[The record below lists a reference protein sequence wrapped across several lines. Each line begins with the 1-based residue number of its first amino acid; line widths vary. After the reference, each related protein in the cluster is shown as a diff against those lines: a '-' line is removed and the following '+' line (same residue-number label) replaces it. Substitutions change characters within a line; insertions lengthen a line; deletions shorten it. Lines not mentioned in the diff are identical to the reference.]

1 MMRVG
6 DRDGERVGGIR
17 ASDFRSR
24 KQAGDHRVDRTA
36 GDPSAV
42 ADDKGKYRIH
52 AVAEMTGIPAAT
64 LRAWER
70 RYGVPEPRRT
80 ESSYRVY
87 SDADVELIRHV
98 RELCEQGMAPS
109 EAAKLVMADLER
121 RKVPSANSADPF
133 AHAAAAIVEAVVDAL
148 CPWLD
153 RPYALFGHS
162 MGAVTGSE
170 VARRLASL
178 GLRQPAHLVVS
189 ARRPAHLRSPDAP
202 LQHLSDA
209 EFVLEIQRRYGGI
222 PPEVMQHADLM
233 ALLLPGLRADIAAL
247 ENFQPPARAPLA
259 CPITVLGG
267 QSDALTPPA
276 HLEAWRRE
284 TRDDCHVQLLPGDH
298 FYLTPQRDAV
308 LALLRQR
315 LAPHHRGLGESGG
328 IRREDGHRSS
338 LRSASR

>member
-1 MMRVG
+1 MSHRIAEGWLHRPLPRAQPRARLFCFHHAGGAASAYRSWAAELPETLEVLPVQLPG
-6 DRDGERVGGIR
+6 RAERL
-17 ASDFRSR
+17 S
-24 KQAGDHRVDRTA
+24 
-36 GDPSAV
+36 
-42 ADDKGKYRIH
+42 
-52 AVAEMTGIPAAT
+52 EPA
-64 LRAWER
+64 LN
-70 RYGVPEPRRT
+70 
-80 ESSYRVY
+80 
-87 SDADVELIRHV
+87 D
-98 RELCEQGMAPS
+98 
-109 EAAKLVMADLER
+109 
-121 RKVPSANSADPF
+121 VPS
-133 AHAAAAIVEAVVDAL
+133 IVAAVVDAL

-162 MGAVTGSE
+162 MGAVIAAE
-170 VARRLASL
+170 AARRLSEL
-178 GLRQPAHLVVS
+178 DLRQPAHLVVS
-189 ARRPAHLRSPDAP
+189 ARRPPHLRSPDAP

-315 LAPHHRGLGESGG
+315 LAPLWRTQPELE
-328 IRREDGHRSS
+328 
-338 LRSASR
+338 APV